1 MNSFPSSFRTQTA
14 SLLESFCDNEV
25 GHAADLNPGQ
35 MGHGLIYLHGFLRL
49 VSLSAPLC
57 N

>member
-1 MNSFPSSFRTQTA
+1 MNSFPNSFRTQTA
-14 SLLESFCDNEV
+14 SLLESFCDDEV